1 MECSTKAIAPAQ
13 TALIGT
19 SVLPVK
25 EITLGSL
32 AQQRRDPSLISNNI
46 IASLRPLTLE
56 CEASLSQQVPFSMPS
71 ASTPLCS
78 ELSLS
83 AYSQPSDF
91 THHSTHDTSVFQ
103 SENYPVLRSLL
114 IECDYNPSVDLLSS
128 EHNECNAPLVLAPF
142 SQSASL
148 KHTASSI
155 DELPSHLQQ
164 FLLQHNI
171 SLISRTPLH
180 AFTLMDEL
188 ATHPNQNFVHELIHN
203 IQHGCSIGYN
213 GPQFSHCSKN
223 LPSAYQQPLILD
235 NALLQECNAGRILGP
250 FDTPPLP
257 DFRCS
262 GLGLVP
268 KHDGGWR
275 TIYHLSAPH
284 GNSINDYINPE
295 DYTLS
300 YCSVDDAYAILNLL
314 GTGALMSKIDLKNA
328 FRLIPVHPND
338 WNLLGICWR
347 NKFYIDTYL
356 PFGLRSAPFLFNQLS
371 VAIHWILQHKYSVCH
386 LLHYLDD
393 FFTAGAP
400 DSSECQNNLEA
411 MLSLCQ
417 KINGPVKLTKVEG
430 PSTNITFLGIVIN
443 TVTMTAS
450 ISSERKQELLSA
462 LQSMIERRKCT
473 KQQLLSL
480 IGKLSFACKV
490 VPAGRIFLRRLIDL
504 SCSVSRI
511 HHHIRLTKEA
521 CLDMYWWFNFLPQWS
536 GTSCI
541 LETEWTT
548 TPSMNLYTDASGTLG
563 WGAYWSG
570 RWLQAH
576 WSLDDCK
583 KDIVW
588 KELFAIVAAVN
599 SWGHHWQRKK
609 VLFHCDNQSVCDIWH
624 RGSSRSPEVMALV
637 RMLYFCAAKFDINVM
652 IAHIAGSS
660 NEIAGS
666 SNEIADALSRFQATR
681 FHQLAPLAEPQP
693 DTILAWPTQF
703 WTDSSMNINP

>member
-1 MECSTKAIAPAQ
+1 MECSIKAIAPAQ

-25 EITLGSL
+25 EITLGSP

-56 CEASLSQQVPFSMPS
+56 CETSLSQQVPFSMPS

-103 SENYPVLRSLL
+103 SEHYPVLRSLL
-114 IECDYNPSVDLLSS
+114 IECDYNPSVDLLSP
-128 EHNECNAPLVLAPF
+128 EYNECNAPLVLAPF

-235 NALLQECNAGRILGP
+235 NTLLQECNAGRILGP

-347 NKFYIDTYL
+347 NKFCIDTCL

-417 KINGPVKLTKVEG
+417 KINAPVKLTKVEG

-462 LQSMIERRKCT
+462 LQSMIER
-473 KQQLLSL
+473 
-480 IGKLSFACKV
+480 
-490 VPAGRIFLRRLIDL
+490 
-504 SCSVSRI
+504 
-511 HHHIRLTKEA
+511 
-521 CLDMYWWFNFLPQWS
+521 
-536 GTSCI
+536 
-541 LETEWTT
+541 
-548 TPSMNLYTDASGTLG
+548 
-563 WGAYWSG
+563 
-570 RWLQAH
+570 
-576 WSLDDCK
+576 
-583 KDIVW
+583 
-588 KELFAIVAAVN
+588 
-599 SWGHHWQRKK
+599 
-609 VLFHCDNQSVCDIWH
+609 
-624 RGSSRSPEVMALV
+624 
-637 RMLYFCAAKFDINVM
+637 
-652 IAHIAGSS
+652 
-660 NEIAGS
+660 
-666 SNEIADALSRFQATR
+666 
-681 FHQLAPLAEPQP
+681 
-693 DTILAWPTQF
+693 
-703 WTDSSMNINP
+703 

>member
-1 MECSTKAIAPAQ
+1 M
-13 TALIGT
+13 
-19 SVLPVK
+19 K

-32 AQQRRDPSLISNNI
+32 AQQRRDPFLISNNI

-56 CEASLSQQVPFSMPS
+56 CEASLSQQVPFSIPS

-83 AYSQPSDF
+83 AYLQPSDF

-103 SENYPVLRSLL
+103 SENYPVLRSLP
-114 IECDYNPSVDLLSS
+114 IECDYNPSVDLLSP

-235 NALLQECNAGRILGP
+235 NALLQECNAGCILGP

-347 NKFYIDTYL
+347 NKFYIDTCL

-417 KINGPVKLTKVEG
+417 KINAPVKLTKVEG

-521 CLDMYWWFNFLPQWS
+521 RLDMYWWFNFLPQWS

-541 LETEWTT
+541 LETEWIT

-576 WSLDDCK
+576 WSLNDCR

-660 NEIAGS
+660 NEIA
-666 SNEIADALSRFQATR
+666 DALSRFQATR
-681 FHQLAPLAEPQP
+681 FHQLALLAEPQP

>member
-1 MECSTKAIAPAQ
+1 MECSIKAIAPAQ

-103 SENYPVLRSLL
+103 SEHYPVLRSLL
-114 IECDYNPSVDLLSS
+114 IECDYNPSVDLLSP

-148 KHTASSI
+148 NHTASSI
-155 DELPSHLQQ
+155 DELPSHVQQ

-235 NALLQECNAGRILGP
+235 NALLQECNAGCILGP
-250 FDTPPLP
+250 FDTPSLP

-268 KHDGGWR
+268 KHNGGWR
-275 TIYHLSAPH
+275 TIYHLSAAH

-347 NKFYIDTYL
+347 NKFYIDTCL

-417 KINGPVKLTKVEG
+417 KINAPVKLTKVEG
-430 PSTNITFLGIVIN
+430 PSINITFLGTVIN

-521 CLDMYWWFNFLPQWS
+521 HLDMYWWFNFLPQWS

-576 WSLDDCK
+576 WSLNDCK

-599 SWGHHWQRKK
+599 SWGHHWQQKK

-624 RGSSRSPEVMALV
+624 RDSSRSPEVMALV

-652 IAHIAGSS
+652 IAH
-660 NEIAGS
+660 IAGS

>member
-1 MECSTKAIAPAQ
+1 M
-13 TALIGT
+13 
-19 SVLPVK
+19 K

-56 CEASLSQQVPFSMPS
+56 CEASLSQQEPFSMPS

-83 AYSQPSDF
+83 TYSQPSDF

-347 NKFYIDTYL
+347 NKFYIDTCL
-356 PFGLRSAPFLFNQLS
+356 PFGLHSAPFLFNQLS

-393 FFTAGAP
+393 FFTAG
-400 DSSECQNNLEA
+400 
-411 MLSLCQ
+411 
-417 KINGPVKLTKVEG
+417 
-430 PSTNITFLGIVIN
+430 
-443 TVTMTAS
+443 
-450 ISSERKQELLSA
+450 LLSSPR
-462 LQSMIERRKCT
+462 LKVHLPTSH
-473 KQQLLSL
+473 SL
-480 IGKLSFACKV
+480 
-490 VPAGRIFLRRLIDL
+490 
-504 SCSVSRI
+504 
-511 HHHIRLTKEA
+511 E
-521 CLDMYWWFNFLPQWS
+521 
-536 GTSCI
+536 
-541 LETEWTT
+541 
-548 TPSMNLYTDASGTLG
+548 
-563 WGAYWSG
+563 
-570 RWLQAH
+570 
-576 WSLDDCK
+576 
-583 KDIVW
+583 
-588 KELFAIVAAVN
+588 
-599 SWGHHWQRKK
+599 
-609 VLFHCDNQSVCDIWH
+609 
-624 RGSSRSPEVMALV
+624 
-637 RMLYFCAAKFDINVM
+637 
-652 IAHIAGSS
+652 
-660 NEIAGS
+660 
-666 SNEIADALSRFQATR
+666 
-681 FHQLAPLAEPQP
+681 
-693 DTILAWPTQF
+693 
-703 WTDSSMNINP
+703 